1 VAGGGHKKRYL
12 CAFHD
17 AYVGIR
23 EEKKD
28 LKLPTG
34 REWQGTLLPADNGAM
49 LFCSRCSCQSGRKQ
63 RQIINM

>member
-1 VAGGGHKKRYL
+1 MAGGGHKKRYL

-34 REWQGTLLPADNGAM
+34 REW
-49 LFCSRCSCQSGRKQ
+49 
-63 RQIINM
+63 RQWRHVVALAALAKAGGSSAK